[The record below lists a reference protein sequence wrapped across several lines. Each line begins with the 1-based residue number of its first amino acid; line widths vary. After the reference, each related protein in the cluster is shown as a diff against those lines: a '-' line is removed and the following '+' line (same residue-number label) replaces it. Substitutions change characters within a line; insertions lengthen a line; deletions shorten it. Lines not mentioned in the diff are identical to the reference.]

1 MTRRR
6 RDRFAWAAVVAA
18 MTMLMPGLGA
28 ASSAPPFVTKTAP
41 MLKATGGGEV
51 QAIVSVGD
59 ELPNGHEFQSVP
71 DGISL
76 MGREGRA
83 HAFVNHETTTVPFPY
98 IEGSP
103 EESLSDFRNSEVSEL
118 RLVASGDHV
127 GVRGASFAI
136 RSSANYQR
144 FCSNYLATEAEDF
157 ERDLLFTNE
166 ESPDYVFR
174 SGRAWRGPDTA
185 TDPDAEQAGLVVA
198 YDPHRNKH
206 RSIYGMGRHNHEN
219 SLAVPGYG
227 HPVVLSGD
235 DTFSAPAS
243 QLYLYAAGSAKAV
256 WNDDGHL
263 WAFKSPQANDYGD
276 LEGSDDIS
284 GRFIRVPDRIARGD
298 QDGLEEWSN
307 ANNVFQFI
315 RIEDLAYDRNHDNVV
330 YFADTGEPRAIPD
343 PSTTRLMRGPD
354 GTMGPYPNGRLF
366 RMELGTRNP
375 RRVKSLSILIDGDVR
390 GAEGAGDLDLIHNP
404 DNVETTAEGLL
415 FQEDPGSQNQYPAG
429 TGTTARIWHYSFTDE
444 SLKVVAR
451 VDQALDPA
459 ADSGEWESSGIVD
472 ASAYFGEGAFL
483 VDVQAHSLILETA
496 PGPDVTGDGEPD
508 WTFKREGG
516 QLLLLR
522 LPAE

>member
-18 MTMLMPGLGA
+18 MTMMMPGLGA
-28 ASSAPPFVTKTAP
+28 ASAAPPFVTKTAP

-76 MGREGRA
+76 MGSEGRA

-243 QLYLYAAGSAKAV
+243 QLYLYAALSRDAV
-256 WNDDGHL
+256 WNDQGRL
-263 WAFKSPQANDYGD
+263 WAFVSDVPKVNDYGD
-276 LEGSDDIS
+276 LSGVASVS
-284 GRFIRVPDRIARGD
+284 GRFIPVPDAIADGG
-298 QDGLEEWSN
+298 QTGLENWSN

-315 RIEDLAYDRNHDNVV
+315 RVEDLAYDRNRPNVV
-330 YFADTGEPRAIPD
+330 YFADTGEPRALPD
-343 PSTTRLMRGPD
+343 PTTGRLRRGPS
-354 GTMGPYPNGRLF
+354 GTQGPYMNGRVFKLV
-366 RMELGTRNP
+366 LSPTNP
-375 RRVKSLSILIDGDVR
+375 TVVTSLSILIDGDT
-390 GAEGAGDLDLIHNP
+390 GGYNNPAALHQP
-404 DNVETTAEGLL
+404 DNVETTKTSVLVT
-415 FQEDPGSQNQYPAG
+415 EDPG
-429 TGTTARIWHYSFTDE
+429 
-444 SLKVVAR
+444 
-451 VDQALDPA
+451 
-459 ADSGEWESSGIVD
+459 
-472 ASAYFGEGAFL
+472 
-483 VDVQAHSLILETA
+483 
-496 PGPDVTGDGEPD
+496 
-508 WTFKREGG
+508 
-516 QLLLLR
+516 
-522 LPAE
+522 

>member
-1 MTRRR
+1 
-6 RDRFAWAAVVAA
+6 
-18 MTMLMPGLGA
+18 
-28 ASSAPPFVTKTAP
+28 
-41 MLKATGGGEV
+41 MLKAAGGGEV
-51 QAIVSVGD
+51 QAILTVGD
-59 ELPNGHEFQSVP
+59 ELSNGHEFQSVP

-76 MGREGRA
+76 LGEEGRA
-83 HAFVNHETTTVPFPY
+83 HAFVNHETTTVPDPY

-103 EESLSDFRNSEVSEL
+103 EESLSDFRNSEVSRL
-118 RLVASGDHV
+118 RLVHTDDEV
-127 GVRGASFAI
+127 GVSGASLAI

-144 FCSNYLATEAEDF
+144 FCSNYLATAAQDF

-166 ESPDYVFR
+166 ETPDYVFR

-185 TDPDAEQAGLVVA
+185 TDPGAEQAGVVVA

-206 RSIYGMGRHNHEN
+206 RPIYGMGRHNHEN

-243 QLYLYAAGSAKAV
+243 QLYQYAADSAKAV

-263 WAFKSPQANDYGD
+263 WAFKSSQANDYGD

-284 GRFIRVPDRIARGD
+284 GRFIRVPDRIARGG

-330 YFADTGEPRAIPD
+330 YFADTGEPLAIPD

-354 GTMGPYPNGRLF
+354 GTIGPYENGRIF
-366 RMELGTRNP
+366 RMELGPKNP

-390 GAEGAGDLDLIHNP
+390 GAKGAGDLDLIHQP

-415 FQEDPGSQNQYPAG
+415 F
-429 TGTTARIWHYSFTDE
+429 
-444 SLKVVAR
+444 
-451 VDQALDPA
+451 
-459 ADSGEWESSGIVD
+459 
-472 ASAYFGEGAFL
+472 
-483 VDVQAHSLILETA
+483 
-496 PGPDVTGDGEPD
+496 
-508 WTFKREGG
+508 
-516 QLLLLR
+516 
-522 LPAE
+522 